1 MKKKILL
8 VLSMMVLLVCLLA
21 ICANADTIY
30 KDADG
35 NEVFRYQT
43 DDSGV
48 ITTISGEFAKT
59 NANGEALTWYVTA
72 TVTEGED
79 TVKTVASF
87 VTTDS
92 TYATVSDAGKYTYKN
107 VNGATREYIVSA
119 SFPEGITALS
129 LTNSG
134 YGYGASVSN
143 LLFLHTP
150 ASLNELPSRLCQN
163 TPIIACEFHEDS
175 IFPALGATAFYN
187 CKNLKSIFIPD
198 SVVKIDGNDNYK
210 ASGSAFYNCI
220 SLTSVVFENASAD
233 LVVNE
238 DGTSNALT
246 LSGGTFAYCTSLE
259 TIILPNRT
267 ISIGP
272 RAFEYASSLKEIR
285 FGSSLVETLGVS
297 IVRVCNE
304 MRYYYIPATWTSVC
318 QHTFSQDSGFGP
330 ADRVFFYAGTKEQF
344 DVFLAAAKASGNNQR
359 LTNITEANIIEWDPT
374 KSDQYYKDLAATNA
388 TGYVVY
394 NYNVCKAF
402 YEEKHNVVAQEGST
416 CIGDCTRNG
425 CSMVDV
431 LLENPV
437 HNLYYVFA
445 GSEDGSVAFDYLKA
459 VYALNTCKSCSRID
473 SFENVGTIFTTT
485 GYSCDQVNG
494 DAIMQNFGV
503 DKEALKRYC
512 ELAGVELEY
521 GLLAANGAI
530 NSPDIDGVFVN
541 NVISI
546 DFTNRSYDLMEM
558 KIYGLKNGHQATQLY
573 CCAYIKVGNDIVYID
588 NGAVVDTPS
597 AKSYNDIAG
606 VQTEI
611 VSLEASVPTNKE
623 QYL

>member
-8 VLSMMVLLVCLLA
+8 VLSMMVLLVCLFA
-21 ICANADTIY
+21 ICVNADTIY
-30 KDADG
+30 KDAQG

-43 DDSGV
+43 NNEGI
-48 ITTISGEFAKT
+48 ITTTSGEFAKT
-59 NANGEALTWYVTA
+59 NENGEALTWYVTA
-72 TVTEGED
+72 TATEGSD

-92 TYATVSDAGKYTYKN
+92 TYATVSDAGQYAYKN
-107 VNGATREYIVSA
+107 ANGASREYIVSA
-119 SFPEGITALS
+119 NIPEGITSLN
-129 LTNSG
+129 LTNTG
-134 YGYGASVSN
+134 YAYGASGSN
-143 LLFLHTP
+143 LLFLYTP
-150 ASLNELPSRLCQN
+150 ASLKELPSRICQN
-163 TPIIACEFHEDS
+163 TPVIACEFHEDS
-175 IFPALGATAFYN
+175 IFPSLGSTAFYD

-198 SVVKIDGNDNYK
+198 SVVEIGGNNNYRND
-210 ASGSAFYNCI
+210 GSAFYNCR
-220 SLTSVVFENASAD
+220 SLASVVFENASAD
-233 LVVNE
+233 LVVNG

-246 LSGGTFAYCTSLE
+246 LKGGTFACCVSLE
-259 TIILPNRT
+259 AITLPNRT
-267 ISIGP
+267 VSIGP

-285 FGSSLVETLGVS
+285 FGSSLVETLNVS
-297 IVRVCNE
+297 IVHVCNE
-304 MRYYYIPATWTSVC
+304 MRYYYVPATWTNVC
-318 QHTFSQDSGFGP
+318 AHTFSHDGGSGP
-330 ADRVFFYAGTKEQF
+330 VDKVFFYAGTKEQF

-359 LTNITEANIIEWDPT
+359 LTDIKEANIIEWDPT
-374 KSDQYYKDLAATNA
+374 KSDQYYKDLAATNK

-402 YEEKHNVVAQEGST
+402 YGEKHNVVAQEGST

-425 CSMVDV
+425 CSMVNV

-437 HNLYYVFA
+437 HQLYYAFA
-445 GSEDGSVAFDYLKA
+445 ASEDGSVAFDYLKT
-459 VYALNTCKSCSRID
+459 VYALHTCSSCKTID
-473 SFENVGTIFTTT
+473 SFENIGTIFTTT

-512 ELAGVELEY
+512 ELAEIELEY
-521 GLLAANGAI
+521 GLIAANGAI

-558 KIYGLKNGHQATQLY
+558 KIYGLKNGHQSTQLY
-573 CCAYIKVGNDIVYID
+573 CCAYIKVGNDIAYID

-597 AKSYNDIAG
+597 TKSYNDIAG
-606 VQTEI
+606 VQAEI
-611 VSLEASVPTNKE
+611 VSLDVNAPANKE
-623 QYL
+623 QYV